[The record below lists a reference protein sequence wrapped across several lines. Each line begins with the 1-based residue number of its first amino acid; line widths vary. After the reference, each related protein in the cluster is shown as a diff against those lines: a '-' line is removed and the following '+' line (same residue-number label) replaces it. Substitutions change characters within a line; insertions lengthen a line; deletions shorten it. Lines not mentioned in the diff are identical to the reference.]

1 MLLCLL
7 PDFQTLQVIVVL
19 CYSIN
24 RRDEF
29 YVSENDNVSVPA
41 MVVLLVPATFI
52 SSGTLKN
59 HISYSV

>member
-41 MVVLLVPATFI
+41 MVVLLVPAGT
-52 SSGTLKN
+52 GTLKN